1 VRGTAKTVVVDTEV
15 STKGQGNTKL
25 SPVDHSVDGILD
37 LVQKGSNTKK
47 KKEKVFVTRILKD
60 WTKFTTQNEKK
71 RKSKVFYPDNFTTTI
86 FRLICHDVYV

>member
-47 KKEKVFVTRILKD
+47 KRRKFLLHGSLKIGPSLPLKMKKKENQRFFIPTILRRQFSD
-60 WTKFTTQNEKK
+60 
-71 RKSKVFYPDNFTTTI
+71 
-86 FRLICHDVYV
+86 